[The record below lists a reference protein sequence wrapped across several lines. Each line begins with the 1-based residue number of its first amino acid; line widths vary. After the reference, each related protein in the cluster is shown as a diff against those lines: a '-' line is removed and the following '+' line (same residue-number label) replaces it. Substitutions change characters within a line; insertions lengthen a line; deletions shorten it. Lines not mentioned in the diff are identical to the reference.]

1 MNRIK
6 ISGNLGKDA
15 EYRTGQNKP
24 FTTFSVAD
32 NNSWRDK
39 RSGEKRTHTNWF
51 NCVVNG
57 KLAESASKLSKGD
70 RVELVGEVRFR
81 EYEKNGVQHL
91 ACDVRVLEVRKAS
104 DESEESGAE
113 APDSGEDCP
122 F

>member
-15 EYRTGQNKP
+15 EIRTGKDTH

-39 RSGEKRTHTNWF
+39 SSGEKRTHTNWF
-51 NCVVNG
+51 NCIANG
-57 KLAESASKLSKGD
+57 KMAADSAKLRKGD

-81 EYEKNGVQHL
+81 EYEKNGAMHL

-104 DESEESGAE
+104 DESDESRAE
-113 APDSGEDCP
+113 APDSDTP